1 MDDRELLSYY
11 LERGG
16 EGRWNLSVE
25 AAYLDYRLRSWAA
38 ELDLSGTA
46 RACNVGIGEGSWDDY
61 LGYLLE
67 GRASVTSVDVDA
79 RICALLEYRQR
90 REGHP
95 NPSRVVCADLLA
107 GPIAGAPF
115 DLVTVVGS
123 TMREI
128 GDHHA
133 AVAASIELLAP
144 RGVLFYADFL
154 ADSRPERF
162 LDAAAT
168 HGAQVIAFRDDRT
181 LPDLGLFLYVA
192 TPGGRAPRG
201 SGTHREAR

>member
-1 MDDRELLSYY
+1 MDDRDLLSYY
-11 LERGG
+11 LERGA

-38 ELDLSGTA
+38 ELAPRETA
-46 RACNVGIGEGSWDDY
+46 SACNVGIGEGSWDDY

-67 GRASVTSVDVDA
+67 GRAAVTSIDVDQ

-95 NPSRVVCADLLA
+95 NASRVVCADLLT
-107 GPIAGAPF
+107 GPIDGAPF

-123 TMREI
+123 TMRET
-128 GDHHA
+128 GDQDA
-133 AVAASIELLAP
+133 AVGACIGLLSP
-144 RGVLFYADFL
+144 RGLLFYSDFF
-154 ADSRPERF
+154 AERSPEPF
-162 LDAAAT
+162 LDAAAA

-181 LPDLGLFLYVA
+181 LPDLGVYLYIA
-192 TPGGRAPRG
+192 ARRRSGARTRGAGR
-201 SGTHREAR
+201 